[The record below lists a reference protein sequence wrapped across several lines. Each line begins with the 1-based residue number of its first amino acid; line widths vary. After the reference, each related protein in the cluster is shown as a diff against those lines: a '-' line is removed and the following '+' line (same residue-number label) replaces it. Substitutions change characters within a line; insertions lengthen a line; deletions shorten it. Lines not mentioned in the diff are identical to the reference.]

1 MRGCGTLSPK
11 WDIFIKPQGSG
22 NDAEEKERKK
32 KMVRGSEDERHQ
44 ENSTFQTGSMHI
56 WTHRDRG
63 S

>member
-56 WTHRDRG
+56 
-63 S
+63 